1 VLTLRSNS
9 GGAIWGSAPAL
20 DAEHNTVYIT
30 TENNYDVRQSVNAA
44 TGDIRWSFQ
53 TPGASVGGP
62 SVAGGTVFC
71 GDGHHNFLGGPT
83 HANVLYAFAAPGTS
97 SQ

>member
-30 TENNYDVRQSVNAA
+30 TGNNFAQANK
-44 TGDIRWSFQ
+44 SFQ
-53 TPGASVGGP
+53 TPGASVDGP

-83 HANVLYAFAAPGTS
+83 DANVLYAFAAPGTS